1 MDILI
6 SVFVCVCVRHDA
18 MSGQRTCFY
27 ATNITQPYIG
37 PLVSAHTQK
46 FILACYMQ
54 AAVQQDGNVIKQ
66 G

>member
-1 MDILI
+1 M
-6 SVFVCVCVRHDA
+6 CVRRNA

-46 FILACYMQ
+46 FILACYIQ
-54 AAVQQDGNVIKQ
+54 AAVQQDGNVIRQ